1 MDKKVIAA
9 VVESI
14 VANVAAKQGLSDIEA
29 RALVGIFLR
38 KNADNIVNMITI
50 PNFATQT
57 ETTQPTTN
65 GINHRF
71 SEVGVLA
78 PVLPSN

>member
-38 KNADNIVNMITI
+38 KNTDNIVNMITV
-50 PNFATQT
+50 PNFATPA
-57 ETTQPTTN
+57 TTPVAEPTMATS
-65 GINHRF
+65 IA
-71 SEVGVLA
+71 V
-78 PVLPSN
+78 

>member
-38 KNADNIVNMITI
+38 KNADNIVNMITV
-50 PNFATQT
+50 PNFAT
-57 ETTQPTTN
+57 PTM
-65 GINHRF
+65 
-71 SEVGVLA
+71 A
-78 PVLPSN
+78 PVAEPTMATSIAV